1 MNVQELEINGCFV
14 LEHKVFPDERG
25 LFREWFKG
33 EETRKLAPSFEVQQA
48 NFSISKRGVIRG
60 IHYSLA
66 PKGQSKLVS
75 CAQGGITDVLVDLRK
90 GSPSY
95 LKVEY
100 VHLSEESGRTVFIA
114 SGVGHG
120 FIVETESAAV
130 VYLTSSAYASQFEKA
145 ICPTDPALAI
155 HWPLPD
161 GIGHVISP
169 ADASAPTLVQADAA
183 GDLPNFSVGQ

>member
-1 MNVQELEINGCFV
+1 MNVQRLEIDGCFV
-14 LEHKVFPDERG
+14 LEHRVFPDERG
-25 LFREWFKG
+25 LFKEWFKA
-33 EETRKLAPSFEVQQA
+33 EETRKLAPDFEVEQA

-66 PKGQSKLVS
+66 PAGQSKLVS

-90 GSPSY
+90 GSPTY

-100 VHLSEESGRTVFIA
+100 AQLSESSGSTVFIA

-130 VYLTSSAYASQFEKA
+130 VYLTSSAYAPQFEKA
-145 ICPTDPALAI
+145 IRPNDPDLAI
-155 HWPLPD
+155 NWPLPD
-161 GIGHVISP
+161 GVGHVISP
-169 ADASAPTLVQADAA
+169 ADASAPTLSQADAA
-183 GDLPNFSVGQ
+183 GDLPKY

>member
-1 MNVQELEINGCFV
+1 MNVQRLEIDGCFV

-25 LFREWFKG
+25 LFREWFKA
-33 EETRKLAPSFEVQQA
+33 EETKKLAPNFEVEQA

-66 PKGQSKLVS
+66 PAGQSKLVS

-114 SGVGHG
+114 SGIGHG
-120 FIVETESAAV
+120 FVIETESAAV
-130 VYLTSSAYASQFEKA
+130 VYLTSSIYAPQFEKA
-145 ICPTDPALAI
+145 IRPTDPDLAI
-155 HWPLPD
+155 NWPLPD
-161 GIGHVISP
+161 GVGYVISP
-169 ADASAPTLVQADAA
+169 GDASAPTLSQADDA
-183 GDLPNFSVGQ
+183 GDLPKY

>member
-1 MNVQELEINGCFV
+1 MNIKRLEIDGCFV
-14 LEHKVFPDERG
+14 LEHKVFPDDRG
-25 LFREWFKG
+25 LFREWFKA
-33 EETRKLAPSFEVQQA
+33 EETRKLAPDFEVKQA

-66 PKGQSKLVS
+66 PAGQSKLVS

-90 GSPSY
+90 GSPTY

-100 VHLSEESGRTVFIA
+100 AQLSESSGSTIFIA

-130 VYLTSSAYASQFEKA
+130 VYLTSSVYAPQFEKA
-145 ICPTDPALAI
+145 ICPTDPDLAI
-155 HWPLPD
+155 NWPLPD
-161 GIGHVISP
+161 GVGYVISP
-169 ADASAPTLVQADAA
+169 ADASAPTLSQADAA
-183 GDLPNFSVGQ
+183 GDLPKY

>member
-1 MNVQELEINGCFV
+1 MNVQKLGIDGCFIF
-14 LEHKVFPDERG
+14 EHKVFPDERG

-33 EETRKLAPSFEVQQA
+33 EETRKLAPNFVVQQA

-66 PKGQSKLVS
+66 PTGQSKLVS
-75 CAQGGITDVLVDLRK
+75 CAEGVITDVLVDLRK
-90 GSPSY
+90 GSPNY
-95 LKVEY
+95 LKVDY
-100 VHLSEESGRTVFIA
+100 VKLSADSGSTVFIA

-120 FIVETESAAV
+120 FIVQTESAAV
-130 VYLTSSAYASQFEKA
+130 VYLTSSAYAPQFEKA

-169 ADASAPTLVQADAA
+169 ADASAPTLIQAGAA
-183 GDLPNFSVGQ
+183 GDLPSY

>member
-1 MNVQELEINGCFV
+1 MNVQRLEIDGCFV

-25 LFREWFKG
+25 LFREWFKA
-33 EETRKLAPSFEVQQA
+33 EETRKLAPDFEVEQA

-60 IHYSLA
+60 IHYSVA
-66 PKGQSKLVS
+66 PAGQSKLVS

-100 VHLSEESGRTVFIA
+100 VQLSESSGSTVYIA

-130 VYLTSSAYASQFEKA
+130 VYLTSSAYAPQFEKA
-145 ICPTDPALAI
+145 ICPTDPDLAI
-155 HWPLPD
+155 NWPLPD
-161 GIGHVISP
+161 GVGYVISP
-169 ADASAPTLVQADAA
+169 ADASAPTVSQADAA
-183 GDLPNFSVGQ
+183 GDLPKY

>member
-1 MNVQELEINGCFV
+1 MKVQRLEIDGCFV

-25 LFREWFKG
+25 LFREWFKA
-33 EETRKLAPSFEVQQA
+33 EETKKLAPNFKVEQA

-66 PKGQSKLVS
+66 PAGQSKLVS

-100 VHLSEESGRTVFIA
+100 VQLSESSGSTVYIA

-130 VYLTSSAYASQFEKA
+130 VYLTSSAYAPQFEKA
-145 ICPTDPALAI
+145 ICPTDPELAI
-155 HWPLPD
+155 HWLLPD
-161 GIGHVISP
+161 GVGHVISP
-169 ADASAPTLVQADAA
+169 TDASAPTLSQADAV
-183 GDLPNFSVGQ
+183 GDLPKY

>member
-1 MNVQELEINGCFV
+1 MNVKRLGIDGCFV

-25 LFREWFKG
+25 LFREWFKA
-33 EETRKLAPSFEVQQA
+33 EETRKLAPDFEVEQA
-48 NFSISKRGVIRG
+48 NFSISRRGVIRG

-66 PKGQSKLVS
+66 PAGQSKLVS

-90 GSPSY
+90 GSSTY

-100 VHLSEESGRTVFIA
+100 VQLSESSGSTVFIA

-130 VYLTSSAYASQFEKA
+130 VYLTSSVYAPQFEKA
-145 ICPTDPALAI
+145 ICPTDPDLAI
-155 HWPLPD
+155 NWPLPD
-161 GIGHVISP
+161 GVGYVISP
-169 ADASAPTLVQADAA
+169 ADASAPTLSQADAA
-183 GDLPNFSVGQ
+183 GDLPKY

>member
-1 MNVQELEINGCFV
+1 MNVQKLGIDGCFV
-14 LEHKVFPDERG
+14 FEHKVFPDERG

-100 VHLSEESGRTVFIA
+100 VHLYEESGRTVFIA

-130 VYLTSSAYASQFEKA
+130 VYLTSSAYAPQFEKA
-145 ICPTDPALAI
+145 ICPTDPGLAI
-155 HWPLPD
+155 HWPLPE
-161 GIGHVISP
+161 GIGYVISP
-169 ADASAPTLVQADAA
+169 ADAGAPTLSQADSA
-183 GDLPNFSVGQ
+183 GDLPNFSVSQ

>member
-1 MNVQELEINGCFV
+1 MNVQRLGIDGCFV

-25 LFREWFKG
+25 LFREWFKA
-33 EETRKLAPSFEVQQA
+33 EETRKLAPNFEVEQA

-60 IHYSLA
+60 IHYSVA
-66 PKGQSKLVS
+66 PAGQSKLVS
-75 CAQGGITDVLVDLRK
+75 CAQGVITDVLVDLRK

-100 VHLSEESGRTVFIA
+100 VQLSESSGSTVYIA

-130 VYLTSSAYASQFEKA
+130 VYLTSSSYAPQFEKA
-145 ICPTDPALAI
+145 ICPTDQDLAI

-161 GIGHVISP
+161 GVGHVISP
-169 ADASAPTLVQADAA
+169 SDASAPTLSQADAA
-183 GDLPNFSVGQ
+183 GDLPKY

>member
-1 MNVQELEINGCFV
+1 MNVQRLGIDGCFV

-25 LFREWFKG
+25 LFREWFKAK
-33 EETRKLAPSFEVQQA
+33 ETKKLAPNFKVEQA

-60 IHYSLA
+60 IHYSVA
-66 PKGQSKLVS
+66 PAGQSKLVS

-100 VHLSEESGRTVFIA
+100 VQLSESYGSTVYIA

-120 FIVETESAAV
+120 FVVETESAAV
-130 VYLTSSAYASQFEKA
+130 VYLTSSAYSPQFEKA
-145 ICPTDPALAI
+145 ICPTDPDLAI
-155 HWPLPD
+155 NWPLSD
-161 GIGHVISP
+161 AVGRVISP
-169 ADASAPTLVQADAA
+169 ADASAPTLSQADAA
-183 GDLPNFSVGQ
+183 GDLPKY

>member
-1 MNVQELEINGCFV
+1 MNVKRLEIDGCFV
-14 LEHKVFPDERG
+14 LEHKVFPDDRG
-25 LFREWFKG
+25 LFREWFKA
-33 EETRKLAPSFEVQQA
+33 EETRKLAPDFEVKQA

-66 PKGQSKLVS
+66 PAGQSKLVS

-90 GSPSY
+90 GSPTY

-100 VHLSEESGRTVFIA
+100 AQLSESSGSTIFIA

-130 VYLTSSAYASQFEKA
+130 VYLTSSVYAPQFEKA
-145 ICPTDPALAI
+145 ICPTDPDLAI
-155 HWPLPD
+155 NWPLPD
-161 GIGHVISP
+161 GVGYVISP
-169 ADASAPTLVQADAA
+169 ADASAPTLSQADAA
-183 GDLPNFSVGQ
+183 GDLPKY

>member
-1 MNVQELEINGCFV
+1 MNVQRLEIDGCFA

-25 LFREWFKG
+25 LFKEWFKA
-33 EETRKLAPSFEVQQA
+33 EETRKLAPNFEVEQA

-66 PKGQSKLVS
+66 PAGQSKLVS

-90 GSPSY
+90 GSPTY

-100 VHLSEESGRTVFIA
+100 AYLSESSGATLFIA

-130 VYLTSSAYASQFEKA
+130 VYLTSSVYAPQFEKA
-145 ICPTDPALAI
+145 ICPTDPHLAI

-161 GIGHVISP
+161 GVGHVISP
-169 ADASAPTLVQADAA
+169 ADASAPTLRQADAA
-183 GDLPNFSVGQ
+183 GDLPKY